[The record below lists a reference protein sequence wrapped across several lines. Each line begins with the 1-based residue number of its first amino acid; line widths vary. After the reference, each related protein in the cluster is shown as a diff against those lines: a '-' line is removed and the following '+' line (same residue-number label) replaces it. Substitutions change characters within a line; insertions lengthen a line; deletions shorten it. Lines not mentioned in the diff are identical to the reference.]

1 MRILGFTT
9 CLALIIWIMDHA
21 AGISAFV
28 DSICL
33 AIVFG
38 GGIAYAV
45 AKGGIN
51 QSRDQALV
59 NFADGAVY
67 WGWLGLLAGAIGIA
81 ANMTD
86 INQLG
91 PASSIALLA
100 VFYGYFVKWM
110 VMAAIENNGS

>member
-1 MRILGFTT
+1 MRILGFVI
-9 CLALIIWIMDHA
+9 CFALIVWIMDTA
-21 AGISAFV
+21 AGIASFIDAI
-28 DSICL
+28 SL
-33 AIVFG
+33 TIVFG